1 MLKPIGNEMIRTRKG
16 FYGLAV
22 IVWLTLGLVLAGCGE
37 DSTPLS
43 LSATT
48 APATSSTT
56 TAASGTA
63 SATTSGA
70 TTVAATTAAP
80 ATVGATT
87 APATTGGATTT
98 APATTAAVGGTT
110 PAATTAA
117 GGSLGDVP
125 TVKVP
130 DSARQQI
137 DTISKQTEKTRNLTF
152 KTPVETNFMTRAD
165 LTKYQAAEFT
175 KDNPPEN
182 IARDEKILKVFGF
195 APKTFDYA
203 KTYVDLLN
211 EQVIGFY
218 DPRTKKLY
226 IITDADPSKVD
237 ALSKFT
243 AEHELTHA
251 LQDQYFDLQKFSPDR
266 KPEDQQ
272 WSDDASVAK
281 LALIEGDAVQSQL
294 NWVAGGNLSQ
304 ADLQELI
311 KSSQSSSS
319 AVLDNAPLILSAS
332 LLFPYEEGNAF
343 VKSLYDK
350 GGYDAVNK
358 AFSDYPPKSTSQ
370 ILHLTKYQN
379 KVEPVKI
386 DLPSMVDVLG
396 TGWKSLDINT
406 NGELASRIW
415 LQTGMSHPKDASA
428 KNQAAQAVKGWAGD
442 RYQALENAQGQAGFV
457 WRTQWDSEGEATDFY
472 NAASGSMKNL
482 FNLTG
487 AATGA
492 DPKKSWSTAD
502 QDVSLIR
509 KGNQVLVTV
518 LPKGSGIDKV
528 TAKLGF

>member
-1 MLKPIGNEMIRTRKG
+1 MLGTNLKKPLNETRRNRKG
-16 FYGLAV
+16 FYGLSL
-22 IVWLTLGLVLAGCGE
+22 IVWLTLGLILAGCGE
-37 DSTPLS
+37 NSTPLS
-43 LSATT
+43 LTPTT
-48 APATSSTT
+48 TGAITVASSSTT
-56 TAASGTA
+56 VASGT
-63 SATTSGA
+63 TI
-70 TTVAATTAAP
+70 AATTAVP
-80 ATVGATT
+80 ATT
-87 APATTGGATTT
+87 ATSATTGAVTTTT
-98 APATTAAVGGTT
+98 APVTTGAIGGTT

-117 GGSLGDVP
+117 SGSVADVP

-130 DSARQQI
+130 DSARQEI
-137 DTISKQTEKTRNLTF
+137 ANIIKQTEKTRNLTF
-152 KTPVETNFMTRAD
+152 KTPVETNFMTRTD
-165 LTKYQAAEFT
+165 LTKYQTAEFI
-175 KDNPPEN
+175 KSNPPEN

-203 KTYVDLLN
+203 RTYIDLLN

-266 KPEDQQ
+266 KPEDQE

-319 AVLDNAPLILSAS
+319 NVLDTAPLILSSS

-343 VKSLYDK
+343 VKSLFDK
-350 GGYDAVNK
+350 GGWDAVNK
-358 AFSDYPPKSTSQ
+358 AFSDYQPRSTSQ
-370 ILHLTKYQN
+370 IIHITKYQN

-396 TGWKSLDINT
+396 SGWKSLDINT

-415 LQTGMSHPKDASA
+415 LQTGMSKPKDPSA
-428 KNQAAQAVKGWAGD
+428 KTQAATAVKGWAGD

-472 NAASGSMKNL
+472 NAASNSMKNL
-482 FNLTG
+482 FSLSGNGTG
-487 AATGA
+487 S
-492 DPKKSWSTAD
+492 DPKKSWTTTD

-518 LPKGSGIDKV
+518 LPKASGIEKV
-528 TAKLGF
+528 IAKLGF